1 MWCAGQRNCSFG
13 GFYQTLPESK
23 TFSFVCTG
31 FGSLAEPEYDE
42 HGLFNVFR
50 RRYKLFQV
58 SLMCDGMLPLEHY
71 EN

>member
-1 MWCAGQRNCSFG
+1 
-13 GFYQTLPESK
+13 
-23 TFSFVCTG
+23 
-31 FGSLAEPEYDE
+31 LAEPEYDE